1 MALILYF
8 FAFVEEQNSI
18 ETAKIVNLA
27 DIYNTIQYKKN
38 IKAET
43 FRMLDVV

>member
-18 ETAKIVNLA
+18 ETAK
-27 DIYNTIQYKKN
+27 KN